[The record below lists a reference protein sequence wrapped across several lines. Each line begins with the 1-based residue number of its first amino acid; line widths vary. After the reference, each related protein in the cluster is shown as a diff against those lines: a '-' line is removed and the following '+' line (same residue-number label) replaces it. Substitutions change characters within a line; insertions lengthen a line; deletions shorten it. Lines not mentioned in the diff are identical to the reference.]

1 MNTTSLKIK
10 TGSLRVLGGAKFVYL
25 ILFLVYGH
33 AIFYPLL
40 DYYMPS
46 VGGKP
51 LTFSIAFLLAMGC
64 YLIGLYCLQKRK
76 IFGGFPVVLLIFF
89 FLNGILSLINMY
101 LYFGTVDFQ
110 QFAIGFYRCILPAT
124 LMIIAYLAFQNLHEI
139 YQLIKVITFASLI
152 IGIAGIVT
160 YLLGERWLAYL
171 MQFRIQQPLHFGGV
185 LRMTSVLWN
194 ELTFGIYMAL
204 SGILAWNI
212 IFISSAIRERLIG
225 YLLFG
230 ISAIG
235 TFASFTRT
243 AWVVLLSGC
252 IASFPLENKMV
263 VRNLFRILVA
273 SVIFIGTIFNIPLPT
288 GRFTRVLEAITGH
301 IEALFTYED
310 PRLNDFKV
318 NLERIASLPTGYGLG
333 TAGYSALPTRETESV
348 AAFKDYVA
356 ADNNYLSMILQVGIQ
371 GLLMFLLIQG
381 LVLRQII
388 ISYKNCDGQARV
400 ILGTA
405 VGWIVGM
412 MIGAL
417 FLNVWEY
424 NLVPYIVF
432 TLMGAALRI
441 TRMHR

>member
-1 MNTTSLKIK
+1 
-10 TGSLRVLGGAKFVYL
+10 
-25 ILFLVYGH
+25 
-33 AIFYPLL
+33 
-40 DYYMPS
+40 
-46 VGGKP
+46 
-51 LTFSIAFLLAMGC
+51 
-64 YLIGLYCLQKRK
+64 
-76 IFGGFPVVLLIFF
+76 
-89 FLNGILSLINMY
+89 
-101 LYFGTVDFQ
+101 
-110 QFAIGFYRCILPAT
+110 
-124 LMIIAYLAFQNLHEI
+124 
-139 YQLIKVITFASLI
+139 
-152 IGIAGIVT
+152 
-160 YLLGERWLAYL
+160 
-171 MQFRIQQPLHFGGV
+171 
-185 LRMTSVLWN
+185 MTSVLWN

-212 IFISSAIRERLIG
+212 IFISSSRTERLVG

-243 AWVVLLSGC
+243 SWVVILSGC
-252 IASFPLENKMV
+252 IVFFLLENKVV
-263 VRNLFRILVA
+263 VRKLFRVLVA
-273 SVIFIGTIFNIPLPT
+273 SAIFIGTVFNIPLPT
-288 GRFTRVLEAITGH
+288 GHFRSAQEAAIGH
-301 IEALFTYED
+301 IEAVFIYEEA
-310 PRLNDFKV
+310 RLSNFKV
-318 NLERIASLPTGYGLG
+318 NLERIASFPIGYGLG

-381 LVLRQII
+381 LVLRQIV

-432 TLMGAALRI
+432 ALMGAALRI